1 MVKCARAI
9 QQCIA
14 SSVPPCGRHLPCLLC
29 VSPGTDGAIGNEANG
44 DSVGTGGVRS
54 GLERACSK
62 NSRGLRPRPMNAR
75 HKRGQHVRPRDP
87 ARSVRLAPFGTASS
101 GDGTGVG
108 RRGES
113 SEGRRGAGRQL
124 RDADS
129 ERRPRRRRVSLAAAA
144 ERGSEGERLG
154 PVRRLPRAACP
165 VDSRQRR
172 RRSPRPRALAPPPA
186 PFGVG
191 GALGE
196 AHRTTSLP
204 WHPRRRRSRGLGPE
218 VAQIT

>member
-1 MVKCARAI
+1 MNPRAPRHTHHGAYGGNEPVVVKCARAI

-113 SEGRRGAGRQL
+113 SEGRRGVGNCVTLTVSGDRGGDVSRL
-124 RDADS
+124 RP
-129 ERRPRRRRVSLAAAA
+129 PRRGAAKANA
-144 ERGSEGERLG
+144 WG
-154 PVRRLPRAACP
+154 
-165 VDSRQRR
+165 
-172 RRSPRPRALAPPPA
+172 RSDGCRAPPA
-186 PFGVG
+186 LWTRDSVG
-191 GALGE
+191 GE
-196 AHRTTSLP
+196 A
-204 WHPRRRRSRGLGPE
+204 RGR
-218 VAQIT
+218 AR